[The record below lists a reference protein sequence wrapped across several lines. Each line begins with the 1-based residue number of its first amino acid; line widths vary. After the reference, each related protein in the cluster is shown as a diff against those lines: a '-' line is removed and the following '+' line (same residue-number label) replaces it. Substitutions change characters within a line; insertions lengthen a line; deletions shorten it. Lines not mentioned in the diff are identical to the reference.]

1 MGTSQNKMRVVLLLS
16 LCVFAAADDL
26 FKPEEEVVLLEEQ
39 AEPTQ
44 NQPSFDPY
52 TMMGLGSLGA
62 ATGSFGGPQGGSFGA
77 DPLSLMMLYGL
88 GMGSMGSFGMNPMM
102 MGGMNPMMMGG
113 YGMNPMMM
121 GMMNPMMMGMM
132 NPYMMM
138 GMGGS
143 LASGSF

>member
-62 ATGSFGGPQGGSFGA
+62 ATGSFGGPQGSSFGA
-77 DPLSLMMLYGL
+77 NPLSLMMLYGL

-102 MGGMNPMMMGG
+102 MGMNPYM
-113 YGMNPMMM
+113 MNPMMM

-143 LASGSF
+143 LA